1 MLDLDCS
8 SPPLSLPSPGLARGR
23 PRGGRTAGVG
33 LLFSATLAAVPGPG
47 PGAAAGRADC
57 WTWTA
62 LLRRSRRAWPGGGG
76 GGGLLDFD
84 CSSPPPLSP
93 PSPGLGRGGRREG
106 QIAGSGLLFSSSLA
120 AVPGPGPGVA
130 GGGRAAGSRHRRT
143 LTHTTSTPHT
153 HTPPSPPLPPSF
165 CTFITI
171 PPAAI
176 VKPQE
181 FLVRCVSHQGA
192 TGVHIHLTLSHASH
206 RPTNLFDSP
215 PAERDTCCL
224 SQRTQESP
232 SEPPRWSARPSLPP
246 PASSRCWSLS
256 GVSLDTTTGVP
267 PRCRR
272 RGGRGPSDCTTTPP
286 PHPTPPHPH
295 PTNPTP
301 PHTAHTHMHSPYHDP
316 WPPPP
321 MRGQAPLDR
330 GTPLPHLIP

>member
-1 MLDLDCS
+1 MFVGGDCQQPAPL
-8 SPPLSLPSPGLARGR
+8 PPPPDQARGR
-23 PRGGRTAGVG
+23 RQERRRRAVQIQQ
-33 LLFSATLAAVPGPG
+33 SALPAAPPGPG
-47 PGAAAGRADC
+47 PGTAARVAEEKSSQSPVVRPPRRPRA
-57 WTWTA
+57 
-62 LLRRSRRAWPGGGG
+62 RPGESGGEEQSK
-76 GGGLLDFD
+76 
-84 CSSPPPLSP
+84 SSSP
-93 PSPGLGRGGRREG
+93 PSPR
-106 QIAGSGLLFSSSLA
+106 
-120 AVPGPGPGVA
+120 P
-130 GGGRAAGSRHRRT
+130 
-143 LTHTTSTPHT
+143 
-153 HTPPSPPLPPSF
+153 PPSF

>member
-1 MLDLDCS
+1 LTALLLRHSRRRPRAWAGGGGGKGRLLDLDCS
-8 SPPLSLPSPGLARGR
+8 SPPLLPPFPGLVRGWR
-23 PRGGRTAGVG
+23 E
-33 LLFSATLAAVPGPG
+33 
-47 PGAAAGRADC
+47 
-57 WTWTA
+57 
-62 LLRRSRRAWPGGGG
+62 
-76 GGGLLDFD
+76 GGGLLAVATDEH
-84 CSSPPPLSP
+84 SHTPL
-93 PSPGLGRGGRREG
+93 
-106 QIAGSGLLFSSSLA
+106 Q
-120 AVPGPGPGVA
+120 
-130 GGGRAAGSRHRRT
+130 H
-143 LTHTTSTPHT
+143 HT
-153 HTPPSPPLPPSF
+153 HTHHHPPLPPSF

-246 PASSRCWSLS
+246 AASSRCWSLS